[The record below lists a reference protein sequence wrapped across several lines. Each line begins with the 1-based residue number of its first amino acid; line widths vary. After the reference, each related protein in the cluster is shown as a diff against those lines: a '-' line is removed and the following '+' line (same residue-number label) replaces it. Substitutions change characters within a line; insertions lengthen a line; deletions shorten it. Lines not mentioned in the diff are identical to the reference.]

1 MVKEVV
7 VASSIDDIDLLQIE
21 FIAGNIAPLAG
32 NGQDVF
38 KDSRIENPGL
48 IVDIVDG
55 RLVVW
60 TPSGVAQLTRHA
72 EVGNGRA
79 KHTDRLS
86 GQHVTPNLGQI
97 GDLDRIRRWQ

>member
-1 MVKEVV
+1 MTLEVQIIGIARAISDKVSGFTVDREEVGSIWFKEVV

-60 TPSGVAQLTRHA
+60 HPA
-72 EVGNGRA
+72 EVP
-79 KHTDRLS
+79 L
-86 GQHVTPNLGQI
+86 QV
-97 GDLDRIRRWQ
+97 